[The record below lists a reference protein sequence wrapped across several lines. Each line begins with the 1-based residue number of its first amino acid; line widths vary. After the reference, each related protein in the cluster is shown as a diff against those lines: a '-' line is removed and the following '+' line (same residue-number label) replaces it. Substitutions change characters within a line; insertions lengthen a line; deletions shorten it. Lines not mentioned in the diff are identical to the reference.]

1 MCLPNMVLKK
11 FGGLNMEKEELYP
24 EEEMMIEQEAYKAFL
39 SAAEYGSEGVK
50 HLVSTIEQLQKRM
63 EDYGSY

>member
-1 MCLPNMVLKK
+1 MA
-11 FGGLNMEKEELYP
+11 FAGEADEDALYP
-24 EEEMMIEQEAYKAFL
+24 EVEMMIEQEAYKAFL

-50 HLVSTIEQLQKRM
+50 HLVSAIEQLQKRM